1 MLELRIQA
9 IYEEKLM
16 ESVKFKN
23 ITGDGAEKKRG
34 GGTPGLVGAYTKIKP
49 SFRISPTFQH
59 YTN

>member
-1 MLELRIQA
+1 MLALRIQA

-23 ITGDGAEKKRG
+23 ITGDGAEKKGG
-34 GGTPGLVGAYTKIKP
+34 GGTSGLAGVYTKIKP
-49 SFRISPTFQH
+49 SFRISSIFRH